1 MTTCMKYSNRLKKFR
16 KQIRLGKQELFLVT
30 HLTNVHYL
38 TGFSGSAGW
47 LLVTADRTLLLSDS
61 RYETQIKEECPD
73 LECEIR
79 KPEETLPS
87 ACGRVIRSLGSRVL
101 HFEADSMTKG
111 VYDRLASSL
120 ASSLAESEL
129 RPTSRQV
136 EQLRAIKDPEEIA
149 LIRQSIKINQRA
161 FQVMCGQLRGDQTE
175 QELGYLL
182 EHQMRLFGASGV
194 SFDPLVAVGARAA
207 LPHARPG
214 KRKIGEDSF
223 TLIDW
228 GTKFGG
234 YASDLTRIVVT
245 AKIPPK
251 LRRIYEIV
259 LNAQQAAMGQVAP
272 GVPLQ
277 KIDQAA
283 RKVIEESGFGKN
295 FGHGTGHGIGLEIH
309 EFPFVFSASDG
320 LLAAGMVIT
329 IEPGIYLPGWG
340 GVRIEDN
347 ILVTEDGRELL
358 SDLPRQLDDCVVEL
372 L

>member
-1 MTTCMKYSNRLKKFR
+1 MKYSARLKKFR
-16 KQIRLGKQELFLVT
+16 KQLRLGKRELFLVT

-47 LLVTADRTLLLSDS
+47 LLVNAEGNFLLSDS
-61 RYETQIKEECPD
+61 RYETQIKEECPE
-73 LECEIR
+73 LGCEIR
-79 KPEETLPS
+79 KPEETLPT
-87 ACGRVIRSLGSRVL
+87 ACARLVRSLGIQVL
-101 HFEADSMTKG
+101 HFETDSMSKG
-111 VYDRLASSL
+111 IYDRLASSL
-120 ASSLAESEL
+120 PETEL

-161 FQVMCGQLRGDQTE
+161 FQVICGQLRGEQTE
-175 QELGYLL
+175 QELGHLL

-207 LPHARPG
+207 LPHAKPG
-214 KRKIGEDSF
+214 KRKICEDSF

-228 GTKFGG
+228 GTRLGG
-234 YASDLTRIVVT
+234 YASDLTRMVVT
-245 AKIPPK
+245 TKIPPK

-259 LNAQQAAMGQVAP
+259 LNAQQAAIDQVAP

-277 KIDQAA
+277 TVDRAA
-283 RKVIEESGFGKN
+283 RKVIEDSGFGKN

-309 EFPFVFSASDG
+309 EFPFVFPAADG
-320 LLAAGMVIT
+320 FLAPGMVIT